1 MTDPFPAGYIPL
13 GWTASQFF
21 LNVIII
27 LGLLGLV
34 AALRRVGR

>member
-1 MTDPFPAGYIPL
+1 MTDPFPSGYIPL
-13 GWTASQFF
+13 GWTAGQFV

-34 AALRRVGR
+34 AALRRVGK